1 MKFISANL
9 ENLRALYTNELQHL
23 HSAET
28 QITDA
33 LPKMI
38 EQSTDP

>member
-9 ENLRALYTNELQHL
+9 ENLRALYMNELQHL